1 MGSLMAGWDS
11 PVSDP
16 QTMKYRK
23 TKSLTKEEIE
33 AYWRSKKQIEE
44 EHQRYISMLS
54 PQSLKKANIV
64 FEEAAKAEQERLNLG
79 ELSDLEREESLDQ
92 LIKKNGWWISSNWA
106 HLNEPPLKEPEGATY
121 KYVSQFHVA
130 NMANGS
136 NTKPGPT
143 GINA

>member
-16 QTMKYRK
+16 QAMKLR
-23 TKSLTKEEIE
+23 TNKSLTKREID
-33 AYWRSKKQIEE
+33 AYWRSKKLIEE
-44 EHQRYISMLS
+44 EHQKYISTLS
-54 PQSLKKANIV
+54 PRSQKQANIV
-64 FEEAAKAEQERLNLG
+64 FEEATKTAEESLSNL
-79 ELSDLEREESLDQ
+79 ENEESLDQ

-106 HLNEPPLKEPEGATY
+106 HLNEPPVEEPEGPAY

-130 NMANGS
+130 NMATGS
-136 NTKPGPT
+136 NTKPGPA

>member
-16 QTMKYRK
+16 QAMKYRK
-23 TKSLTKEEIE
+23 NKSLTKEEIE

-54 PQSLKKANIV
+54 PQSQNQANIA
-64 FEEAAKAEQERLNLG
+64 FEEAVKAEEERLNS
-79 ELSDLEREESLDQ
+79 SDLSSDESLDQ

-106 HLNEPPLKEPEGATY
+106 HLNEPPVKVPEGAAS

-130 NMANGS
+130 NIATQS

>member
-16 QTMKYRK
+16 QAMKYRK
-23 TKSLTKEEIE
+23 NKSLTKEEIE

-54 PQSLKKANIV
+54 PQSLKQANII
-64 FEEAAKAEQERLNLG
+64 FEEAAKMEQERSNSG
-79 ELSDLEREESLDQ
+79 EFIDLESEDSLDK
-92 LIKKNGWWISSNWA
+92 LIKKNGWWISSNSA
-106 HLNEPPLKEPEGATY
+106 HLNEPPTRTPGGAAY
-121 KYVSQFHVA
+121 KYVAQFHVA
-130 NMANGS
+130 NMATGS
-136 NTKPGPT
+136 DNKPAQT

>member
-16 QTMKYRK
+16 RAMKYN
-23 TKSLTKEEIE
+23 KSLTKEEIE
-33 AYWRSKKQIEE
+33 AYWRSKKHIVE

-54 PQSLKKANIV
+54 PQSQKQANIV
-64 FEEAAKAEQERLNLG
+64 FEEAAKTEQQRL
-79 ELSDLEREESLDQ
+79 ELSDLESEESLDK

-106 HLNEPPLKEPEGATY
+106 HLNEPPVKEPEGAAY

-130 NMANGS
+130 NMAAGS
-136 NTKPGPT
+136 NSKPCPT
-143 GINA
+143 GINS

>member
-16 QTMKYRK
+16 QAMKLR
-23 TKSLTKEEIE
+23 TNKSLTKREID
-33 AYWRSKKQIEE
+33 AYWRSKKLIEE
-44 EHQRYISMLS
+44 EHQKYISTLS
-54 PQSLKKANIV
+54 PRSQKQANSV
-64 FEEAAKAEQERLNLG
+64 FEEATKTAEESLSNL
-79 ELSDLEREESLDQ
+79 EEESLDQ

-106 HLNEPPLKEPEGATY
+106 HLNEPPVEVREGPAY

-130 NMANGS
+130 NMATGS
-136 NTKPGPT
+136 NTKPGPS

>member
-16 QTMKYRK
+16 QAMKYRK
-23 TKSLTKEEIE
+23 SKSLTKEEIE

-54 PQSLKKANIV
+54 PQSQKQANIV
-64 FEEAAKAEQERLNLG
+64 FEEAAKTEHERSNTGEFFDLG
-79 ELSDLEREESLDQ
+79 SEDSLDK

-106 HLNEPPLKEPEGATY
+106 HLNEPPTRAPEGAAY

-130 NMANGS
+130 NMAAGS
-136 NTKPGPT
+136 NTKPAQT

>member
-16 QTMKYRK
+16 QAMKFRQN
-23 TKSLTKEEIE
+23 KSLTKEEID
-33 AYWRSKKQIEE
+33 AYWRSKKLIEE
-44 EHQRYISMLS
+44 EHKKYISTLS
-54 PQSLKKANIV
+54 PRSQNQANIV
-64 FEEAAKAEQERLNLG
+64 FEEATKTAEESLSNL
-79 ELSDLEREESLDQ
+79 ENQESLDQ

-106 HLNEPPLKEPEGATY
+106 HLNEPPVKVPEGADY

-130 NMANGS
+130 SMATGS

>member
-1 MGSLMAGWDS
+1 MAGWDS

-16 QTMKYRK
+16 QAMKYRK
-23 TKSLTKEEIE
+23 NKSLTKEEIE

-54 PQSLKKANIV
+54 PQSQKQASNV
-64 FEEAAKAEQERLNLG
+64 FEEAAKAEEERLNSK
-79 ELSDLEREESLDQ
+79 ELSDLSSEESLDQ

-106 HLNEPPLKEPEGATY
+106 HLNEPPVKEPEGAAY

-130 NMANGS
+130 NMAAGS